1 MRRDCSCTNFALPDA
16 HAARFLARM
25 VWSQELAT
33 PHVSSL
39 NRLSSFQPQVFVVV
53 MTTQTWAPVAHEI
66 TFEQALIP
74 AHATNSSAAGCSGRG
89 DEGPGGRV
97 PSQVTLDWARDK
109 SRAEGC
115 SNEEAA
121 GNGAGLRAHVR
132 EGSVIVE
139 GPDALCLVWD
149 CKDAALVRYSKAGV
163 EFVAEG
169 QSLQRCN
176 AASAGSTG
184 GASKSVRQIFW
195 RAHTDNDNGGPDT
208 LARFGATRQMY
219 PAECGFDKATPRVRG
234 AMAFGLWW
242 MDLFGDSSYGR
253 MWEKKGLE
261 RLRAVD
267 AQVEVM
273 GQRDDGGE
281 QGIGVLAVRC
291 RCAFVADGTSTN
303 IPCESLYTI
312 HLDGSVV
319 VEKTCMIAADMPPM
333 PRIGM
338 QLTLNQ
344 QFQELT
350 YFGRGPVENYPDRCS
365 GSKLGRYHCQVD
377 DTFVPYIVPCDNGL
391 RSHVR
396 WAALT
401 DPTGRG
407 LVISAASPDDTLCLS
422 AHRCTSHDLHHALH
436 TPDVKFREE
445 ITVTVDHRHMP
456 CGGNDS
462 WTRAH
467 LPQYLIKPGKY
478 TYSVQLVPI
487 ASAGSI
493 GRPLP
498 PRTRGAPSS
507 YTPPAQ
513 VRPCE
518 ENPVHALGVGAE
530 RRVACRLRDR
540 RRACR
545 SKGRA
550 VALPGAGVYGAIE
563 AFLASIHGGRPSSVG
578 GANCAP
584 GFSQGAPRGS

>member
-1 MRRDCSCTNFALPDA
+1 
-16 HAARFLARM
+16 
-25 VWSQELAT
+25 
-33 PHVSSL
+33 
-39 NRLSSFQPQVFVVV
+39 
-53 MTTQTWAPVAHEI
+53 MTDLTWASVGHEI

-74 AHATNSSAAGCSGRG
+74 VQRSNESEIDCSGQE
-89 DEGPGGRV
+89 DEGLGGQV
-97 PSQVTLDWARDK
+97 PSLVTLDGTREK
-109 SRAEGC
+109 GGGEGC
-115 SNEEAA
+115 SREDA
-121 GNGAGLRAHVR
+121 GRDAAGLRADVR

-139 GPDALCLVWD
+139 GPDALRLVWD
-149 CKDAALVRYSKAGV
+149 RNEAALVSYSKAGV
-163 EFVAEG
+163 EFLAEG
-169 QSLQRCN
+169 RSFPTCN
-176 AASAGSTG
+176 AASPG

-208 LARFGATRQMY
+208 LARFGATRQMF
-219 PAECGFDKATPRVRG
+219 PVECGFDKATPRVRG

-242 MDLFGDSSYGR
+242 MDLFSDCSYGR
-253 MWEKKGLE
+253 MWDKKGLA

-273 GQRDDGGE
+273 GPRDDGDAKGR
-281 QGIGVLAVRC
+281 GALAVRC
-291 RCAFVADGTSTN
+291 RCAFVADGTSTK

-312 HLDGSVV
+312 HLDGSVL
-319 VEKTCMIAADMPPM
+319 VENTCVIAADMPPM

-365 GSKLGRYHCQVD
+365 GSKLGRYQCRVD

-401 DPTGRG
+401 DASGRG
-407 LVISAASPDDTLCLS
+407 LLISAACPSDTLCLS
-422 AHRCTSHDLHHALH
+422 AHRCTSHDLHHACH

-462 WTRAH
+462 WSRAH
-467 LPQYLIKPGKY
+467 LPQYLINSGTY

-487 ASAGSI
+487 ASADAIS
-493 GRPLP
+493 RPPP
-498 PRTRGAPSS
+498 PRTRVSPSS

-513 VRPCE
+513 VP
-518 ENPVHALGVGAE
+518 
-530 RRVACRLRDR
+530 LRK
-540 RRACR
+540 
-545 SKGRA
+545 SKG
-550 VALPGAGVYGAIE
+550 AG
-563 AFLASIHGGRPSSVG
+563 SRG
-578 GANCAP
+578 GAAVRSYLLSRVTQARVP
-584 GFSQGAPRGS
+584 LLF